1 MAICSSCGSENRD
14 QAKFCH
20 SCGSPLAVVE
30 ESLADGAESEVA
42 VDDLRTVRL
51 PTEIQVGHLP
61 PGTLLQER
69 YEIVGVVARQ
79 SDRATYR
86 VYDHKRCHACGVR
99 LAVRSVEVGDN
110 SEQSGAEEYPVC
122 PECGAAPARPP
133 TSLLDEWLAE
143 PEGIDA
149 QDTFEHGGR
158 LFTMTLE
165 EPPQEER
172 TFPGG
177 VRLVTGIHS
186 VKGPDLAINQDSLL
200 ALTLAPMYEGCP
212 APALGL
218 FAVADGIGGHE
229 SGEVASRIAVQVLAQ
244 EIVSGMLL
252 AELGGDACLDETLT
266 EIVGEA
272 IMDAN
277 AQVYAVARGCG
288 SDMGSTLTVVLVRGA
303 LAIVANVGDSRTYH
317 WHDGTLRQ
325 LTTDHSVVERLVAT
339 GVIDSREAAFH
350 PQRGVLYRSLGD
362 RASVEVDVLSLPLS
376 PGDRLLLC
384 CDGVWESLEDDG
396 LEEVMLLE
404 TEPQQACEEIS
415 RRALEAGASDN
426 VSIVVVSALE
436 M

>member
-1 MAICSSCGSENRD
+1 MVICSLCGAENRD
-14 QAKFCH
+14 QARFCR

-30 ESLADGAESEVA
+30 EPLADGAEPEVA
-42 VDDLRTVRL
+42 VDELRTVRL

-69 YEIVGVVARQ
+69 YEIVGAVARQ

-99 LAVRSVEVGDN
+99 LAVRGGKVGDN
-110 SEQSGAEEYPVC
+110 GEQSGAKECPVC
-122 PECGAAPARPP
+122 PECGAALSRLP

-165 EPPQEER
+165 EPSQEER
-172 TFPGG
+172 SFPCG
-177 VRLVTGIHS
+177 VRLVTGMCS

-244 EIVSGMLL
+244 EIMSGMFL

-272 IMDAN
+272 VMDAN
-277 AQVYAVARGCG
+277 AQVYAAARGCG

-339 GVIDSREAAFH
+339 GVIAPGEAAAH

-384 CDGVWESLEDDG
+384 CDGVWESLAHDG
-396 LEEVMLLE
+396 LEEVMSLE
-404 TEPQQACEEIS
+404 AEPQRACEEIS
-415 RRALEAGASDN
+415 RRALEAGVSDN
-426 VSIVVVSALE
+426 VSVVVVSALE
-436 M
+436 V